1 MKQYPLP
8 FLTVKSRTTVNP
20 TIHIVPLVDVL
31 LVLLVIL
38 LVTAPALLHTVRTKL
53 PHAAAEPATPP
64 RETVTLTLTASGTL
78 LWNGEPLPRDALP
91 ERLAALVTDA
101 HDAAPPPV
109 LLAVERTVPFEA
121 AAQLMVAL
129 TQAGITDAR
138 FLLDPASP

>member
-1 MKQYPLP
+1 MKHRSLP
-8 FLTVKSRTTVNP
+8 FLTVKRRITANP
-20 TIHIVPLVDVL
+20 TINIVPLVDVL

-38 LVTAPALLHTVRTKL
+38 LVTAPTLLHALRTKL
-53 PHAAAEPATPP
+53 PNAATEPATPP
-64 RETVTLTLTASGTL
+64 REAITLTLTASGTL

-91 ERLAALVTDA
+91 ERLAALVTSA
-101 HDAAPPPV
+101 PPTEPPPV

>member
-1 MKQYPLP
+1 MKQHPLP
-8 FLTVKSRTTVNP
+8 FLTVKSRTTANP
-20 TIHIVPLVDVL
+20 TINIVPLVDVL

-38 LVTAPALLHTVRTKL
+38 LVTAPALLHAVRTKL
-53 PHAAAEPATPP
+53 PHADAEPATPP
-64 RETVTLTLTASGTL
+64 QEAIILTLTASGTL
-78 LWNGEPLPRDALP
+78 LWNGEPLPREVLP
-91 ERLAALVTDA
+91 KRLAALVDGA
-101 HDAAPPPV
+101 QPSAPPPV